1 MKRILRLMT
10 AGIMLFSSVV
20 LAQERTVSGNV
31 TSAED
36 GQPLPGVSVLVKG
49 TAIGTATDANGS
61 YTLRLPSNSNVLVFS
76 FVGMTSQ
83 EIETTGKSTVDV
95 SMEQDATQLSEV
107 VVVGYGTQE
116 REDITGS
123 ITRVKGTEIQNL
135 PITSYEQALQG
146 RTPGVQISSSSG
158 ELGAAMK
165 IRVRGASSVTAN
177 NQPLVVIDGFIVTS
191 QDQTNF
197 TDNNTSNPLADLNPN
212 DIESVDVLKD
222 ASAAAIYGSRAS
234 NGVILITTKRGSQG
248 KTQFNVNYS
257 TGFSKPT
264 HLRKFLTGPQYAEM
278 FKAASKNAIDPRT
291 VDDVTNPDGSPYS
304 QDDAGWNNA
313 WSDYGGGPE
322 SGPGSFSSLVNKK
335 TNDDWN
341 KAAYRT
347 GKISQYDISA
357 SGGNDKTK
365 FFTSIGYLDQEAI
378 IIRNSMKRVSARLNI
393 DQIVNSKLKF
403 GLSINQV
410 YSLKNNVAEN
420 NQFNSPYESNAIAPI
435 ISIKDRNGD
444 YNDST
449 FYANPFRAIQAS
461 KDKSTQWRNFSNL
474 YGSWDIFKGLNFRS
488 EAGIDFL
495 GLYEY
500 GWQGSKFPSNAGTPN
515 FGKYGTSRVIN
526 YNVNNTLTYSKD
538 ISDMHSLEVLLGQ
551 SFQKSVSEFSFMQ
564 AQGLPTDDFQYLA
577 NAAENV
583 SFSSSQTA
591 FSYTSVF
598 GRVNYKL
605 GNRYLVSA
613 SMRNDGSSRF
623 GKSKQYGWFP
633 SASVGW
639 ILTEE
644 NFIKGLDIGNT
655 INFLKLKTSIGV
667 TGNSEIANFASR
679 GLYTSTYFGN
689 RAGLYPT
696 QLANNDLSWEKT
708 TQWDVGAEF
717 AIVNNRISGGVDYY
731 VKNTKDLLLSL
742 PINSTSGYSSTL
754 RNLGKMTN
762 KGWDIYVNTKNI
774 DGKFKWSTG
783 FNISTYKNEI
793 TDLNGQPILP
803 SGRSLN
809 AALVG
814 QPLGVFYGVEWAGV
828 DPATGDA
835 LYRLA
840 DGTTTTS
847 WTTASQAANLKVV
860 GNPNPKHYG
869 GITNTFSF
877 GGVDLSIF
885 GQWSYGNKIYNSSG
899 VFQSSGFTNFGLDN
913 QTAEMYSYWRKEGD
927 ITNVPRPQLDI
938 NNGARNT
945 SRYVY
950 DGSYFRFKTVTI
962 GYTIPKSVTDRIK
975 FNTIRIYA
983 TGQNILTFTNYV
995 GNDPEVNYT
1004 APSATTQTQN
1014 LTNGVDYYSAPQAK
1028 SIIFGIKLG
1037 F

>member
-1 MKRILRLMT
+1 MKKILLFIT
-10 AGIMLFSSVV
+10 AGFMLLASVA

-31 TSAED
+31 TSEED
-36 GQPLPGVSVLVKG
+36 GSPLPGVSVLVKG
-49 TAIGTATDANGS
+49 TAIGTATDQNGS
-61 YTLRLPSNSNVLVFS
+61 YTLRLPASANILVFS
-76 FVGMTSQ
+76 FVGMASQ
-83 EIETTGKSTVDV
+83 EVETTGKATVDV
-95 SMEQDATQLSEV
+95 SMKGDATQLSEV

-116 REDITGS
+116 REDITGA

-191 QDQTNF
+191 EDQTNF
-197 TDNNTSNPLADLNPN
+197 TDNNIANPLADLNPN

-264 HLRKFLTGPQYAEM
+264 HLRKFLNGEQYAQM
-278 FKAASKNAIDPRT
+278 FKDATKYAIDPRT
-291 VDDVTNPDGSPYS
+291 VDDVTNPDGSPYT
-304 QDDAGWNNA
+304 QDAEGWNNA
-313 WSDYGGGPE
+313 WSDYGGGPD
-322 SGPGSFSSLVNKK
+322 SGPGSFTSLLNRKA
-335 TNDDWN
+335 NADWN
-341 KAAYRT
+341 KEAYRT

-378 IIRNSMKRVSARLNI
+378 VVRNSMQRVSARLNI

-435 ISIKDRNGD
+435 LPIKDVNGD

-526 YNVNNTLTYSKD
+526 YNINNTLTFSKD
-538 ISDMHSLEVLLGQ
+538 INDVHSLEVLLGQ
-551 SFQKSVSEFSFMQ
+551 SFQKSTSEFSFMQ

-583 SFSSSQTA
+583 SFSSSTSA

-598 GRVNYKL
+598 GRLNYKFA
-605 GNRYLVSA
+605 NRYLVSA
-613 SMRNDGSSRF
+613 SLRNDGSSRF

-644 NFIKGLDIGNT
+644 NFIKGLDISSVV
-655 INFLKLKTSIGV
+655 NFFKIKTSIGV
-667 TGNSEIANFASR
+667 TGNSEIPNFASR
-679 GLYTSTYFGN
+679 GLYTSTYFGG

-708 TQWDVGAEF
+708 TQWDIGAEYSV
-717 AIVNNRISGGVDYY
+717 ANNRISGGVDYY
-731 VKNTKDLLLSL
+731 VKNTNDLLLSL

-762 KGWDIYVNTKNI
+762 KGWDIYLNTKNI
-774 DGKFKWSTG
+774 DGKFKWSTS

-803 SGRSLN
+803 TGRSLN

-847 WTTASQAANLKVV
+847 WTTASQIANFKVV

-869 GITNTFSF
+869 GITNTFQF
-877 GGVDLSIF
+877 GGIDLSIF

-913 QTAEMYSYWRKEGD
+913 QTAEMYSYWRQEGD
-927 ITNVPRPQLDI
+927 KTNVPRPQLDI

-962 GYTIPKSVTDRIK
+962 GYTLPKSVTDRIK

-983 TGQNILTFTNYV
+983 TGQNVLTITDYI